1 MTNYTV
7 GIEEEYFVS
16 HARRFAP
23 ATHMPKELAR
33 AFLKIK
39 YGSVTT
45 EMLQAQIEV
54 NTEVCETF
62 DQARAQLASLRQML
76 AQTAEKHGHC
86 ISASGTHP
94 MALWYE
100 QMLTKKARYRRM
112 QDDLQIV
119 GRRNVLC
126 GLHVHV
132 EVPEPERRVALML
145 RSMPYLP
152 LLLALSLSSPFWQGH
167 PTGLKGY
174 RLSAYDELPRTGFP
188 PTFASAQ
195 SYDQFVGALVAAK
208 IIPDASHIWWCIRP
222 ALSFPTLELRIADS
236 NPRLDDV
243 LCVAAWFRCLVRRL
257 CEDER
262 FGYTVTAE
270 MRAIIY
276 ENRWRIQRFGTEASI
291 VDPFT
296 LKTTT
301 VAEELQALADIL
313 GPDADA
319 LGCRKEFERWRG
331 ILSEGTAADRQ
342 IAIFDEARSAG
353 LSRMAALRQVMR
365 WLVAETRR
373 TAIGATLASNVI
385 HGMGPAPDLL
395 SRMEDP
401 GAW

>member
-1 MTNYTV
+1 MKPYTV

-16 HARRFAP
+16 NARTFAP
-23 ATHMPKELAR
+23 ATRMPKELVR
-33 AFLKIK
+33 AFLKLK
-39 YGSVTT
+39 PKHGSVTT

-54 NTEVCETF
+54 NSDVCETF
-62 DQARAQLASLRQML
+62 DQAREQLAGLRGLL
-76 AQTAEKHGHC
+76 ARTAEEHGHC

-100 QMLTKKARYRRM
+100 QMLTPKARYRRI

-132 EVPEPERRVALML
+132 QVPEPQRRVALMV

-188 PTFASAQ
+188 PVLSSAQ
-195 SYDQFVGALVAAK
+195 SYDDFVAALVAAK

-222 ALSFPTLELRIADS
+222 ALLYPTIELRIADS

-243 LCVAAWFRCLVRRL
+243 LCLAAWFRCLVRRL
-257 CEDER
+257 CEDRR
-262 FGYTVTAE
+262 FGYAVTPE

-291 VDPFT
+291 VDPLT
-296 LKTTT
+296 LG
-301 VAEELQALADIL
+301 VDDRRGRAGDACRGVL
-313 GPDADA
+313 GQDADV

-331 ILSEGTAADRQ
+331 ILKSTARHPTG
-342 IAIFDEARSAG
+342 RLPST
-353 LSRMAALRQVMR
+353 
-365 WLVAETRR
+365 TRR
-373 TAIGATLASNVI
+373 GRRSLENCGVARGHDVARRGNTPRA
-385 HGMGPAPDLL
+385 
-395 SRMEDP
+395 
-401 GAW
+401 